1 MSTPLVSPR
10 AAPIVDADLVSIERM
25 AIAVGRLDARISV
38 TSLTPAWMLRA
49 RWTGYARA
57 LQLMGT
63 EIDAIDVFSWGCGL
77 PLPDRAVRRT
87 HGDDFAAYAP
97 WQARLGERARHWAE
111 NLPFTLPDDH
121 ARARKPL
128 VERAVDLLGLWLTR
142 APGIEAWLALPV
154 LLHRLGMTQ
163 IALPCLVAGD
173 RRLVHAP
180 GDRAARRRLIDE
192 IANQAEAGLA
202 ALDGLERSRAVALDA
217 IAAEHRPGAL
227 SRLLPLMLAAPVQ
240 TPEGVA
246 RQLGLTLS
254 GAGKLLDRAARLGFA
269 AEISGRRSWRIYAA
283 RDVAVQLGLVD
294 APRGRPPMLGGP
306 GDGIGEV
313 VAAFDRE
320 MADLARRFPGL
331 RDEAGG

>member
-1 MSTPLVSPR
+1 MSTRSDPLRSS
-10 AAPIVDADLVSIERM
+10 SITDSELLPVERM
-25 AIAVGRLDARISV
+25 ALAIGRLDGRVSA
-38 TSLTPAWMLRA
+38 TSLAPAWMLRA

-57 LQLMGT
+57 LQLMGA
-63 EIDAIDVFSWGCGL
+63 EIDPIDVFSWGCGL
-77 PLPDRAVRRT
+77 PLPDRAARRT
-87 HGDDFAAYAP
+87 HADDYAAFAP
-97 WQARLGERARHWAE
+97 WQARLAERARHWAE
-111 NLPFTLPDDH
+111 GLPFSPPDEDG
-121 ARARKPL
+121 RARKPV
-128 VERAVDLLGLWLTR
+128 VERAIDLLGLWLAR
-142 APGIEAWLALPV
+142 APGIEAWLALPI

-163 IALPCLVAGD
+163 APLPCLVAGD

-192 IANQAEAGLA
+192 LAGQADASLA

-246 RQLGLTLS
+246 RQLDLTLS

-269 AEISGRRSWRIYAA
+269 AEISGRRSWRVYAT
-283 RDVAVQLGLVD
+283 RDVAIQLGLVD
-294 APRGRPPMLGGP
+294 VPRGRPPALRP
-306 GDGIGEV
+306 REEPVSEV

-331 RDEAGG
+331 LDEAGD

>member
-1 MSTPLVSPR
+1 ML
-10 AAPIVDADLVSIERM
+10 SIERM
-25 AIAVGRLDARISV
+25 AIAVGRLDARVSA
-38 TSLTPAWMLRA
+38 TSLAPAWMLRA
-49 RWTGYARA
+49 RWTAYARA
-57 LQLMGT
+57 LQLMGA
-63 EIDAIDVFSWGCGL
+63 EIDPIDVFSWGCGV

-87 HGDDFAAYAP
+87 HADDYAAFAP

-111 NLPFTLPDDH
+111 GLPFSPPEDDD
-121 ARARKPL
+121 RARKPL
-128 VERAVDLLGLWLTR
+128 VERALDLLGLWLAR
-142 APGIEAWLALPV
+142 APGIEAWLALPI

-163 IALPCLVAGD
+163 IPLPCLVAGD

-180 GDRAARRRLIDE
+180 GDRAARWRLIDE
-192 IANQAEAGLA
+192 IASRAEAGLA
-202 ALDGLERSRAVALDA
+202 ALDGLERSRTVALDA

-227 SRLLPLMLAAPVQ
+227 SRLLPLMLTAPVQ

-269 AEISGRRSWRIYAA
+269 AEISGRRSWRIYAT
-283 RDVAVQLGLVD
+283 RDVAVQLGLIE
-294 APRGRPPMLGGP
+294 APRGRPPALRP
-306 GDGIGEV
+306 RDEPVSEV

-331 RDEAGG
+331 MDKADD